1 MAATSPA
8 LDTQAGESSS
18 PYYVQ
23 PGAASLGPARR
34 TLKSGAAFLVCD
46 EFGDIQAL
54 GPGPEGFYLAD
65 TRFLGHLLLTVN
77 DIRPVLL
84 NSSIL
89 SDNRTFSADLTN
101 PDLYEGDQLHLPRSS
116 VHILRQAR
124 IVDDALHIT
133 LTLTCFAAFPVEV
146 LCKFGVGADFADM
159 FEVRGMTR
167 ARRGRFLAP
176 EIRKPCAAYA
186 YVGLDGIARHS
197 EIHFDPP
204 PDRLGRQGAQYRV
217 TLQANENWMA
227 TIVVSCRSGDAKPGG
242 RVALASEVHHGTLG
256 ATLRSHDPAMGHWLL
271 RSRSDL
277 QMLVTLTAHGPYPF
291 AGIPWF
297 AAPFGR
303 DGIITA
309 LQTLWAAPEIARGV
323 LRFLA
328 ATQATFTDPAADAVP
343 GKILHEARSGEMANL
358 GEVPFKQYYGSV
370 DATPL
375 FVLLAGAFYQRTND
389 IDLIREIW
397 PQIRAALAW
406 ITGPGDGDG
415 DGFVEYQSN
424 TRHGLRNQGWKDSHD
439 AIFHHDGEL
448 AEPPIALCEVQAYVY
463 GAFMGAASLAA
474 ALGDATQEAEF
485 MERAAA
491 LRDRFDQAFWCE
503 EIGTFALAL
512 DGRKRPC
519 AVVSS
524 NAGHTLLTGIAL
536 PDREKRVV
544 SRLFDG
550 HSYSGW
556 GIRTIAEG
564 QARFNPMSYHNG
576 SVWPHDNSLIALGLA
591 RIGALAELSR
601 LAQDLLD
608 AASSFDLHRLPELF
622 CGFARRPNQGP
633 TAYPVACSPQA
644 WSCGT
649 VYALVGSLLGLDFR
663 PRERQLR
670 LRWPRLPATVD
681 QIGLGGI
688 AIGDARVDL
697 VCRRQGD
704 GVTVDVQG
712 RVGGAEIVIVQ

>member
-1 MAATSPA
+1 MAVPATA
-8 LDTQAGESSS
+8 IDTPAGEASS

-23 PGAASLGPARR
+23 PGATNHSPARR

-46 EFGDIQAL
+46 DFGDIQAL
-54 GPGPEGFYLAD
+54 GPGPEGFYIAD

-77 DIRPVLL
+77 GIRPVLL
-84 NSSIL
+84 HSSIL

-101 PDLYEGDQLHLPRSS
+101 PDLYEGDHLRLARSS
-116 VHILRQAR
+116 VHMLRQAR

-133 LTLTCFAAFPVEV
+133 LTLTCFAAFPLEV
-146 LCKFGVGADFADM
+146 VCKFSIGADFADM
-159 FEVRGMTR
+159 FEVRGISR
-167 ARRGRFLAP
+167 ARRGRFPPP
-176 EIRKPCAAYA
+176 EIRSSTAVYS
-186 YVGLDGIARHS
+186 YVGLDDIARHT
-197 EIHFDPP
+197 EVCFDPLP
-204 PDRLGRQGAQYRV
+204 HRLAREGAEYRV
-217 TLQANENWMA
+217 TLQANQSWKTE
-227 TIVVSCRSGDAKPGG
+227 IVVNCRSDAP
-242 RVALASEVHHGTLG
+242 RPDVPAVSEPEAHHGPMG
-256 ATLRSHDPAMGHWLL
+256 ATLRSRDPAMSQWLL

-277 QMLVTLTAHGPYPF
+277 QMLVTETPHGPYPF

-303 DGIITA
+303 DGLITA
-309 LQTLWAAPEIARGV
+309 MQTLWAAPEIARGV

-328 ATQATFTDPAADAVP
+328 ATQAGFADRAADAMP

-375 FVLLAGAFYQRTND
+375 FVMLAGAYHQRTD
-389 IDLIREIW
+389 DTDLIREIW
-397 PQIRAALAW
+397 PQIRAALGW
-406 ITGPGDGDG
+406 IAGPGDVDG

-439 AIFHHDGEL
+439 AIFHRNGEL

-463 GAFMGAASLAA
+463 GAWIAAARLAT
-474 ALGDATQEAEF
+474 ALGDDAQETDLLD
-485 MERAAA
+485 RAAR
-491 LRDRFDQAFWCE
+491 LRERFDQAFWCD
-503 EIGTFALAL
+503 EIGTYALAL
-512 DGRKRPC
+512 DGRKQPC

-524 NAGHTLLTGIAL
+524 NAGHALLTGIAL
-536 PDREKRVV
+536 PQREKPVV
-544 SRLFDG
+544 DRLFDG

-556 GIRTIAEG
+556 GVRTIADG

-591 RIGALAELSR
+591 RIGAQAELGR

-608 AASSFDLHRLPELF
+608 AATSFDLHRLPELF

-633 TAYPVACSPQA
+633 TGYPVACSPQA
-644 WSCGT
+644 WSCGA
-649 VYALVGSLLGLDFR
+649 VYAVLGSLLGIDFR
-663 PRERQLR
+663 PRERQIR
-670 LRWPRLPATVD
+670 LRRPRLPQAVD
-681 QIGLGGI
+681 QIALGGLTMGG
-688 AIGDARVDL
+688 AGVDL
-697 VCRRQGD
+697 LCRRQGD

-712 RVGGAEIVIVQ
+712 RAGDVEIVIVQ